1 MHLFGLNL
9 PDLWLSLWRGTMQC
23 DPDDD
28 KATWD
33 WAVLTGDVWK
43 QHGEDVAKA
52 ARHLPGCFDRPP
64 RNPAERVNSGYKAQ
78 EFLTYM
84 YVLAPALLRNILPKK
99 YWQHYCKFVAG
110 VRTIWRRN
118 IPREQL
124 ILAHRYL
131 CEVVNEFELL
141 YYQRKA
147 SRLHFCRQ
155 SMHALSHTAP
165 ETIRVG
171 PGGYRSQWT
180 LERTIGNLG
189 EEIKQH
195 SNPYANLSE
204 RGKRR
209 CRANALIAMIPALA
223 PEKGLPHGAQD
234 LGNGFVLLR
243 ARDEYSQVIEGN
255 YGGAIL
261 AYLEE
266 QEGKEAEEGWTP
278 RVARWARMRLPNGQ
292 IIRSVWKESKMAT
305 VRIARNVKYV
315 SSTGDI
321 RYGEVQFFFQ
331 ATIEKSRE
339 QKTLALVS
347 VYSEPDPDVLRE
359 SYEMVALCEYYGDDD
374 LDVIEVD
381 RIQAGVAM
389 IPIGEEGTYFVGEK
403 LGLDI
408 DALDGRQEDMD
419 ED

>member
-124 ILAHRYL
+124 ILAHKYL

-180 LERTIGNLG
+180 LERTI
-189 EEIKQH
+189 
-195 SNPYANLSE
+195 
-204 RGKRR
+204 
-209 CRANALIAMIPALA
+209 
-223 PEKGLPHGAQD
+223 D

-255 YGGAIL
+255 YGGAVL

-315 SSTGDI
+315 SSTGDV

-381 RIQAGVAM
+381 QIQAGVAM

-408 DALDGRQEDMD
+408 DALDGRQEDME